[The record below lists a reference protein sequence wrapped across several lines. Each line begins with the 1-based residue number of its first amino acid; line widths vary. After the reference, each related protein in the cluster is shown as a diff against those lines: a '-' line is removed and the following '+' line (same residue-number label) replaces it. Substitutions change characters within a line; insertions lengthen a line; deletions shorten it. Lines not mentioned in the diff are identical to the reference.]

1 LITYRPSD
9 AEIGM
14 NQYNLKWLIDNQV
27 LTLEGDL
34 GLYRYSNY
42 EANIPLEVW
51 AQIADETQE
60 TGNLTSNSN
69 SKETQDELE
78 DKRNLWLK
86 NNPWVWGYPLAKHP
100 YAGELFEY
108 TKEDGTVINVYERDQ
123 DGNETGVLKTNPDYK
138 WSNDSKNTL
147 PFKLTVNTR
156 LQVGIIISLDS
167 RRGYSGLLE
176 AEYAGGD
183 YTQWYWDHF
192 DEFGGGSAF
201 SANTLNLS
209 LVEGDS
215 IEWDGSNFTVQH
227 YGQIIF
233 KDNYCTSLNHII
245 PIFATSLGQ
254 TEEQA
259 LEQGRL
265 DDPLTDEDE
274 GLDLSG
280 DDDPTTFRPVDFNK
294 RRLEAI
300 RRSRY
305 RNGSQTIGSAFL
317 AGLAYMALTFIRRG

>member
-1 LITYRPSD
+1 MITFRPSD
-9 AEIGM
+9 EVIGQ
-14 NQYNLKWLIDNQV
+14 NQYNLEWLVNNQV
-27 LTLEGDL
+27 VTLEGS
-34 GLYRYSNY
+34 LYFGSYSNSEY
-42 EANIPLEVW
+42 NIPLEVW
-51 AQIADETQE
+51 NQIADETQE

-69 SKETQDELE
+69 SKETQDELTI
-78 DKRNLWLK
+78 KRVSWLR
-86 NNPWVWGYPLAKHP
+86 NNQWVWGYPVKQL
-100 YAGELFEY
+100 
-108 TKEDGTVINVYERDQ
+108 
-123 DGNETGVLKTNPDYK
+123 NPPEF
-138 WSNDSKNTL
+138 SNDSKNTL
-147 PFKLTVNTR
+147 PFKLTVNPR
-156 LQVGIIISLDS
+156 LQVGIIITLDS

-176 AEYAGGD
+176 AEYAGGNYTSWD
-183 YTQWYWDHF
+183 YDR
-192 DEFGGGSAF
+192 FGSFSGGSDF
-201 SANTLNLS
+201 SSNTLELS

-259 LEQGRL
+259 SEQGRL

-300 RRSRY
+300 RRARY

>member
-1 LITYRPSD
+1 MITYRPSD
-9 AEIGM
+9 EVIGQ
-14 NQYNLKWLIDNQV
+14 NQYNLEWLVDNQV
-27 LTLEGDL
+27 LTLEGS
-34 GLYRYSNY
+34 LYFERYSNSEY
-42 EANIPLEVW
+42 NIPLEVW

-69 SKETQDELE
+69 SKETQDDLKI
-78 DKRNLWLK
+78 KRVSWLR
-86 NNPWVWGYPLAKHP
+86 NNQWVWGYPVKQL
-100 YAGELFEY
+100 
-108 TKEDGTVINVYERDQ
+108 
-123 DGNETGVLKTNPDYK
+123 NPPQL
-138 WSNDSKNTL
+138 SNDSKNTL
-147 PFKLTVNTR
+147 SFKLTVNPR
-156 LQVGIIISLDS
+156 LQVGFIITLDS

-176 AEYAGGD
+176 AEYAGGNYTSWD
-183 YTQWYWDHF
+183 YDR
-192 DEFGGGSAF
+192 FGSFSGGSDF
-201 SANTLNLS
+201 SSNTLELS

-265 DDPLTDEDE
+265 DDPLTKEDE

-294 RRLEAI
+294 RRLEVI
-300 RRSRY
+300 RRARY

>member
-1 LITYRPSD
+1 MITYRPSD
-9 AEIGM
+9 EVIGQ
-14 NQYNLKWLIDNQV
+14 NQYNLEWLVDNQV
-27 LTLEGDL
+27 LTLEGS
-34 GLYRYSNY
+34 LYFARFPNSEYK
-42 EANIPLEVW
+42 IPLEVW

-69 SKETQDELE
+69 SKETQDDLRI
-78 DKRNLWLK
+78 KRVSWLR
-86 NNPWVWGYPLAKHP
+86 NNQWVWGYPVKQL
-100 YAGELFEY
+100 
-108 TKEDGTVINVYERDQ
+108 
-123 DGNETGVLKTNPDYK
+123 NPTQF
-138 WSNDSKNTL
+138 SNDSKNTH
-147 PFKLTVNTR
+147 PFKLTVNPR
-156 LQVGIIISLDS
+156 LQVGIIITLDP

-176 AEYAGGD
+176 AEYAGGNYTSWD
-183 YTQWYWDHF
+183 YDR
-192 DEFGGGSAF
+192 FGSFSGGSDF
-201 SANTLNLS
+201 SSNTLELS

-259 LEQGRL
+259 AQQGRL
-265 DDPLTDEDE
+265 DDPLTVEDE

-300 RRSRY
+300 RKSRY

>member
-1 LITYRPSD
+1 MITYRPSD
-9 AEIGM
+9 EVIGQ
-14 NQYNLKWLIDNQV
+14 NQYNLEWLVNNQV

-34 GLYRYSNY
+34 GLYRYSNSQY
-42 EANIPLEVW
+42 NIPLEVW

-69 SKETQDELE
+69 SKETQDDLKI
-78 DKRNLWLK
+78 KRVSWIR
-86 NNPWVWGYPLAKHP
+86 NNQWVWGYPLAKQP
-100 YAGELFEY
+100 NAGELFEY

-138 WSNDSKNTL
+138 LSNDSKNTL
-147 PFKLTVNTR
+147 PFKLTVNPR
-156 LQVGIIISLDS
+156 LQVGVIITLDP

-183 YTQWYWDHF
+183 YTSWDY
-192 DEFGGGSAF
+192 DRFGSFSGGTDF
-201 SANTLNLS
+201 SANTLELS

-254 TEEQA
+254 TEEAQD
-259 LEQGRL
+259 QGRL
-265 DDPLTDEDE
+265 DDPLTEEDE
-274 GLDLSG
+274 GIDFTPE
-280 DDDPTTFRPVDFNK
+280 DVTTFRPVDFNK
-294 RRLEAI
+294 RRLEVI

>member
-1 LITYRPSD
+1 MITYRPSD

-14 NQYNLKWLIDNQV
+14 NEYDLEWLVNNQV

-34 GLYRYSNY
+34 NFFDASGIS
-42 EANIPLEVW
+42 ATGAPLEFW
-51 AQIADETQE
+51 EKLKITADGDT
-60 TGNLTSNSN
+60 
-69 SKETQDELE
+69 
-78 DKRNLWLK
+78 
-86 NNPWVWGYPLAKHP
+86 
-100 YAGELFEY
+100 GELVTDSGSEAEQEASIIRINQWLRTNRLGWGNCITTNNQY
-108 TKEDGTVINVYERDQ
+108 WEDLNSV
-123 DGNETGVLKTNPDYK
+123 
-138 WSNDSKNTL
+138 DSL
-147 PFKLTVNTR
+147 PFKLTVNPR
-156 LQVGIIISLDS
+156 LQVGIIITLDP

-176 AEYAGGD
+176 AEYAGGTTTRYD
-183 YTQWYWDHF
+183 NDSKFSDFQ
-192 DEFGGGSAF
+192 GSTDFAKDF
-201 SANTLNLS
+201 LNLG

-233 KDNYCTSLNHII
+233 KDNYCSGENKII

-259 LEQGRL
+259 QEQGRL

-274 GLDLSG
+274 GIDFTPE
-280 DDDPTTFRPVDFNK
+280 DDTTFRPVDFNK
-294 RRLEAI
+294 KRLEGI
-300 RRSRY
+300 RRARY

>member
-1 LITYRPSD
+1 MITYRPSD
-9 AEIGM
+9 EVIGQ
-14 NQYNLKWLIDNQV
+14 NQYNLEWLVNNQV
-27 LTLEGDL
+27 LTLEGS
-34 GLYRYSNY
+34 LYFGRFSNSEY
-42 EANIPLEVW
+42 NIPLEVW

-69 SKETQDELE
+69 SKETQDDLRI
-78 DKRNLWLK
+78 KRVSWLR
-86 NNPWVWGYPLAKHP
+86 NNQWVWGYPVKQL
-100 YAGELFEY
+100 
-108 TKEDGTVINVYERDQ
+108 
-123 DGNETGVLKTNPDYK
+123 NPPQF
-138 WSNDSKNTL
+138 SNDSKNTI
-147 PFKLTVNTR
+147 PFKLTVNPR
-156 LQVGIIISLDS
+156 IQVGFIITLDP

-176 AEYAGGD
+176 AEYASGD
-183 YTQWYWDHF
+183 YTSWDY
-192 DEFGGGSAF
+192 DRFGSFKDGSDF
-201 SANTLNLS
+201 SKNTLNLS

-233 KDNYCTSLNHII
+233 KDNFCSSSTHII
-245 PIFATSLGQ
+245 PIYASSLGQ

-259 LEQGRL
+259 QEQGRL
-265 DDPLTDEDE
+265 DDPLTNEDE
-274 GLDLSG
+274 GLNLSG